1 MLKISTLKDKF
12 VINHNSNTTVIPFS
26 DLISFTF
33 FQHQDQK
40 IYESEVNFV
49 AEEKLDGFIV
59 SPEKHNGKF
68 INNFYSISKK
78 NPFEHKTATES
89 NPFTTI
95 DNPAFIEVQA
105 RIDSNWF
112 IHYINLDYFTGFD
125 IVADFNKN
133 PKDSDLFKVKLDDTL
148 KIESKPLELETY
160 IVLYV
165 GDQKLQV
172 DTECFVNAL
181 ANIQNPSQKVLDILD
196 IIKQKLNVNNSVQV
210 LK

>member
-12 VINHNSNTTVIPFS
+12 VINHDDKTTVIPFS

-33 FQHQDQK
+33 FKHQDRQM
-40 IYESEVNFV
+40 YESEVNFV
-49 AEEKLDGFIV
+49 AEEKLNGFIV
-59 SPEKHNGKF
+59 SREQYKGKF
-68 INNFYSISKK
+68 INNFYSISQK
-78 NPFEHKTATES
+78 NPFKNKTTTKS
-89 NPFTTI
+89 NPFTHI
-95 DNPAFIEVQA
+95 DDPTFIEVQA
-105 RIDSNWF
+105 RKDSNWF

-125 IVADFNKN
+125 IVADFDKK
-133 PKDSDLFKVKLDDTL
+133 PKDSDLFKVKLDEAL
-148 KIESKPLELETY
+148 KIESKTLELETY

-181 ANIQNPSQKVLDILD
+181 ENIQNPSQKVLDILGF
-196 IIKQKLNVNNSVQV
+196 IKKTLVNNVQV

>member
-26 DLISFTF
+26 ELISFTF

-105 RIDSNWF
+105 RKDSNWF

-125 IVADFNKN
+125 IVADFDKN
-133 PKDSDLFKVKLDDTL
+133 PKDSDLFKVKLDEAL
-148 KIESKPLELETY
+148 KIESKTLELETY

-165 GDQKLQV
+165 GDQKLKV
-172 DTECFVNAL
+172 DTECFVKAL
-181 ANIQNPSQKVLDILD
+181 ENIKNPSKKVLDILGF
-196 IIKQKLNVNNSVQV
+196 IKKTLVNNNVAV

>member
-12 VINHNSNTTVIPFS
+12 VINHNSKTTVIPFS

-33 FQHQDQK
+33 FKHQDRQ

-89 NPFTTI
+89 NPFTHI
-95 DNPAFIEVQA
+95 DNPTFIEVQA
-105 RIDSNWF
+105 REDSNWF

-133 PKDSDLFKVKLDDTL
+133 PKDSDLFKVKLDNNFDVETL
-148 KIESKPLELETY
+148 PLKLETY
-160 IVLYV
+160 VVLYV
-165 GDQKLQV
+165 GNSKIHVPTQS
-172 DTECFVNAL
+172 FINAL
-181 ANIQNPSQKVLDILD
+181 KNIQNPSQQVLDILEF
-196 IIKQKLNVNNSVQV
+196 IQQKVKHL
-210 LK
+210 

>member
-1 MLKISTLKDKF
+1 M
-12 VINHNSNTTVIPFS
+12 
-26 DLISFTF
+26 
-33 FQHQDQK
+33 
-40 IYESEVNFV
+40 YESEVNFV

-89 NPFTTI
+89 NPFTHI
-95 DNPAFIEVQA
+95 DNPTFIEVQA
-105 RIDSNWF
+105 RKDSNWF

-125 IVADFNKN
+125 IVADFDKN
-133 PKDSDLFKVKLDDTL
+133 PKDSDLFKVKLDEAL
-148 KIESKPLELETY
+148 KIESKTLELETY

-165 GDQKLQV
+165 GDQKLKV
-172 DTECFVNAL
+172 DTECFVKAL
-181 ANIQNPSQKVLDILD
+181 ENIKNPSKKVLDILGF
-196 IIKQKLNVNNSVQV
+196 IKKTLVNNVQV

>member
-1 MLKISTLKDKF
+1 MLKISTLKDTF
-12 VINHNSNTTVIPFS
+12 VINHDSNTTVIPFS

-33 FQHQDQK
+33 FKHQDRQM
-40 IYESEVNFV
+40 YESEVNFV

-89 NPFTTI
+89 NPFTHI
-95 DNPAFIEVQA
+95 DNPTFIEVQA
-105 RIDSNWF
+105 RKDSNWF

-125 IVADFNKN
+125 IVADFDKN
-133 PKDSDLFKVKLDDTL
+133 PKDSDLFKVKLDEAL
-148 KIESKPLELETY
+148 KIESKTLELETY

-165 GDQKLQV
+165 GDQKLKV
-172 DTECFVNAL
+172 DTECFVKAL
-181 ANIQNPSQKVLDILD
+181 ENIKNPSKKVLDILGF
-196 IIKQKLNVNNSVQV
+196 IKKTLVNNVQV